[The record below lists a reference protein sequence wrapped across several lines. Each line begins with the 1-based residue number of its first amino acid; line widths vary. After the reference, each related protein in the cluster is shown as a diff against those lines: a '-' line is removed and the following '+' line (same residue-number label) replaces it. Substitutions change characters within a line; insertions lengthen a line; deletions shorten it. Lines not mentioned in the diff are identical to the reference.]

1 MKKIFAVLLLASPS
15 LVFAAGNTITFR
27 GQVASQTC
35 QVVVDGQVNP
45 VVLLPTV
52 SKASLASEGAV
63 VGETPF
69 SVRVDGCTAS
79 AANDVAIKTMFLAN
93 AATSGGNIPNIG
105 TAQNVALQL
114 LDGVGGSPVK
124 LTAGAPTS
132 VSGIVLKKGTDVG
145 AEHDFA
151 VRYISE
157 KGAAGAGTVIGSV
170 QYALDYL

>member
-1 MKKIFAVLLLASPS
+1 MKKIFVMLALASPS

-35 QVVVDGQVNP
+35 QVSVDGEVNP

-52 SKASLASEGAV
+52 TKASLSTAGAIT
-63 VGETPF
+63 GETPF
-69 SVRVDGCTAS
+69 TVRVDGCAAS
-79 AANDVAIKTMFLAN
+79 AASDVAIKTMFLVN
-93 AATSGGNIPNIG
+93 AATSGGNIPNVG

-114 LDGVGGSPVK
+114 LEGTGGNPVK
-124 LTAGAPTS
+124 MVAGAPTS
-132 VSGIVLKKGTDVG
+132 VKGLVLKKGTDVA
-145 AEHDFA
+145 AEYTFA

-157 KGAAGAGTVIGSV
+157 GGAAGVGTVIGSV